1 MRVYSDI
8 NRKSIWTP
16 VPSLSPLSQPSDA
29 STTQLRSPSL
39 SPQTVESHP
48 VLPSSSM
55 ENMEQQTMSTRKT
68 DI

>member
-16 VPSLSPLSQPSDA
+16 VPSLSSLSQPPDA
-29 STTQLRSPSL
+29 PTTQLRSPSL
-39 SPQTVESHP
+39 PPQTVESHP